1 MCYAAPWP
9 SSKQDL
15 ILPGDL
21 PATLVVQEVHS
32 PDLSSQND
40 SLVAYEQSTVENA
53 LKKTNNNK
61 RQAAQLLSI
70 SEATLYRKLKLFA
83 LAS

>member
-1 MCYAAPWP
+1 MLRRTAI
-9 SSKQDL
+9 SEQDL
-15 ILPGDL
+15 ILPVDL
-21 PATLVVQEVHS
+21 PATLVVQEVRS
-32 PDLSSQND
+32 LDLAPQND
-40 SLVAYEQSTVENA
+40 TLVAYEQSTVGNA

>member
-1 MCYAAPWP
+1 MLRRTAI
-9 SSKQDL
+9 SEQDL
-15 ILPGDL
+15 ILPVDL

-70 SEATLYRKLKLFA
+70 SEATLYRKLKLFG

>member
-15 ILPGDL
+15 ILSVDL

-40 SLVAYEQSTVENA
+40 TLVAYEQSTVENA

-70 SEATLYRKLKLFA
+70 SEAAIYRKLKLFG